1 MTAVAT
7 FPSVPRAGS
16 GWPNASQSTLNQMSP
31 DEVAR
36 LFMPRKG
43 SQRGASQGSEGGGV
57 WGNGQIRGG
66 TTGHDTGQAG
76 VGNLKNKKTTRGA
89 PWPPKGDILRTSGV
103 GSHSTSSSVSSSPTM
118 NGIHQQ
124 APILPSQH
132 RVGQPTPLTGGDNS
146 GTSFL
151 MLQPLNHSFETK
163 LIPLPYYPDTLRIG
177 RQTNAKTLPNS
188 TNGYFDS
195 KVLSRQ
201 HAEVWA
207 DPKTGTVW
215 IRDVKSSNGTF
226 VNGTRLSQENKDSDP
241 HELRADDILE
251 LGIDI
256 FSEDNR
262 SIIHHKVA
270 AKVEHAGFQNGQ
282 MNLELNNLG
291 DMDSI
296 MGGGLMSPQFKQT
309 NNNFTRGRSTSQ
321 NSRAGSAAGG
331 AGMMQR
337 GAPVFV
343 QSVSV
348 EQIVKKLNSELH
360 AAKQQAQELQRT
372 QEFFDH
378 LLNLEV
384 VRKGPEIKKA
394 EVESAGE
401 SPMIDS
407 GVALD
412 AGQFRNIPHR
422 PLPPPAKHITVTP
435 EAEKSGS
442 EGKPPVHDISPPSPV
457 SPPLKRSPKN
467 TLTEPPQHLIL
478 LVAQLRDARL
488 ELEAKSL
495 RVKDLEDLLRRERE
509 ARAMA
514 EAQLQVAAHMPT
526 NELGTD
532 NIENM
537 NEIDMPDDVSVAG
550 SDITVI
556 DSKDSKES
564 DKKSTAAAAAA
575 AANAATEAAAMWQK
589 KLEETMAQLKA
600 AQAENET
607 YKKRWKAAE
616 EEGQQSKRTLMEMVA
631 KLRADEEK
639 RQKEM
644 KETSVQTERKNADGF
659 LRGKPVMVSCG
670 VQTEPDRDEDN
681 EGEVFPGAIANATV
695 KAVNGPLVIGGGKH
709 MQNRHRDPG
718 NQQQQLQ
725 NLPTEMVK
733 NAGEKRSMVKESVP
747 YVSIVGVVVIGVS
760 IMVILNSWQ
769 KGER

>member
-16 GWPNASQSTLNQMSP
+16 GWPNSSQSTLNQMSP

-43 SQRGASQGSEGGGV
+43 TQRGAPQGSEGGGV

-66 TTGHDTGQAG
+66 TTGHDTGG

-89 PWPPKGDILRTSGV
+89 PWPPKGDILRAPGV
-103 GSHSTSSSVSSSPTM
+103 GSHSASSISSSPTM

-146 GTSFL
+146 GNSFL

-207 DPKTGTVW
+207 EPKTGKVW

-241 HELRADDILE
+241 HELRAEDILE

-256 FSEDNR
+256 FSEDNK

-270 AKVEHAGFQNGQ
+270 ARVEHAGFQNGQ
-282 MNLELNNLG
+282 INLELSNLG
-291 DMDSI
+291 DIDPI
-296 MGGGLMSPQFKQT
+296 MGGGLMSPQFKQV
-309 NNNFTRGRSTSQ
+309 NNNFARGRSASQ
-321 NSRAGSAAGG
+321 NSRSGTAAGG
-331 AGMMQR
+331 AGVMQR
-337 GAPVFV
+337 GAPVFI

-384 VRKGPEIKKA
+384 VRKEPEIKKA
-394 EVESAGE
+394 EVESAGQ

-412 AGQFRNIPHR
+412 AGQFQNIPHR
-422 PLPPPAKHITVTP
+422 PLPPPAKHITVIP
-435 EAEKSGS
+435 EAEKS
-442 EGKPPVHDISPPSPV
+442 EEDTKPPVHDISPPSPV

-467 TLTEPPQHLIL
+467 TLTEPPQHLFS

-509 ARAMA
+509 AREMA
-514 EAQLQVAAHMPT
+514 EAQLQVAVHMPT
-526 NELGTD
+526 DKLRTENLG
-532 NIENM
+532 NM
-537 NEIDMPDDVSVAG
+537 DEDDIPDTVSIAG

-556 DSKDSKES
+556 DSKGHEQSKES
-564 DKKSTAAAAAA
+564 DKQSTAAAAAA

-589 KLEETMAQLKA
+589 KLEEMMAQLKA
-600 AQAENET
+600 AQAEIDT
-607 YKKRWKAAE
+607 YRKRWKAAE
-616 EEGQQSKRTLMEMVA
+616 EEGQQSKRTLVEMVA
-631 KLRADEEK
+631 KIRADEEK
-639 RQKEM
+639 RQKE
-644 KETSVQTERKNADGF
+644 KETSVQIERKSADGL

-670 VQTEPDRDEDN
+670 VQAEVDQDEDT

-695 KAVNGPLVIGGGKH
+695 KAVNGPLVTGGGKH
-709 MQNRHRDPG
+709 MQNRHRDP

-725 NLPTEMVK
+725 NLSTEMVK
-733 NAGEKRSMVKESVP
+733 KANEKRSMVKESVP

-760 IMVILNSWQ
+760 IMAILNNWQ

>member
-16 GWPNASQSTLNQMSP
+16 GWPNAPQSSLNQMSP
-31 DEVAR
+31 EEVAR
-36 LFMPRKG
+36 LFMRKG
-43 SQRGASQGSEGGGV
+43 SQRGVPQSPEGGGV

-66 TTGHDTGQAG
+66 TIGHDTGQTGG

-89 PWPPKGDILRTSGV
+89 PWPPKGDVLRGPGV
-103 GSHSTSSSVSSSPTM
+103 GSHSASSSIPSSPTM

-132 RVGQPTPLTGGDNS
+132 RVGQPTPLTGDDNS

-151 MLQPLNHSFETK
+151 MLQPLNHSFEPK
-163 LIPLPYYPDTLRIG
+163 LIPVPYFPNTLRIG

-207 DPKTGTVW
+207 EPKTGKVW

-241 HELRADDILE
+241 HELRAEDILE

-256 FSEDNR
+256 FSEDNK

-270 AKVEHAGFQNGQ
+270 ARVEHAGFQNGQ

-291 DMDSI
+291 DIDPI
-296 MGGGLMSPQFKQT
+296 MGGGLMSPQFKQV
-309 NNNFTRGRSTSQ
+309 NNTFARGRSTSQ

-337 GAPVFV
+337 GAQVFI

-384 VRKGPEIKKA
+384 VRREPEIKKA
-394 EVESAGE
+394 EVESAGQ

-412 AGQFRNIPHR
+412 AGQFQNISHR
-422 PLPPPAKHITVTP
+422 PLPPPAKHITVIP
-435 EAEKSGS
+435 EAEKS
-442 EGKPPVHDISPPSPV
+442 EGNGNQLVHDISPPSPV

-467 TLTEPPQHLIL
+467 TLTEPPQHLFS

-509 ARAMA
+509 AREMA
-514 EAQLQVAAHMPT
+514 EAQLQVAAQPT
-526 NELGTD
+526 DELRTD
-532 NIENM
+532 NIENKD
-537 NEIDMPDDVSVAG
+537 EDDIPDDVSVAN
-550 SDITVI
+550 SDTTVI
-556 DSKDSKES
+556 DSKDHVQSKQS
-564 DKKSTAAAAAA
+564 DKQSMA

-589 KLEETMAQLKA
+589 KLEEMMAQLKA
-600 AQAENET
+600 AQAEIET
-607 YKKRWKAAE
+607 YKKRVKAAE
-616 EEGQQSKRTLMEMVA
+616 EEGQKSKRTLMEMVA
-631 KLRADEEK
+631 KIRADEEK
-639 RQKEM
+639 KQKDM
-644 KETSVQTERKNADGF
+644 KETSVQTERKDADGL

-670 VQTEPDRDEDN
+670 VQVELDQDEDN

-695 KAVNGPLVIGGGKH
+695 KAVNGPLVIGGGKQ
-709 MQNRHRDPG
+709 MPNRHRDS

-725 NLPTEMVK
+725 NLSTEMVK
-733 NAGEKRSMVKESVP
+733 KAGEKRSMVKESVP

-760 IMVILNSWQ
+760 IMAILNNWP